1 MRPQGLVV
9 LLGGQASS
17 VLERKL
23 QTQGL
28 LVYVVTGSEEH
39 IFSGRWL
46 FLFSLGRVCRNGVLP
61 G

>member
-1 MRPQGLVV
+1 MKPQGLAV
-9 LLGGQASS
+9 LLGGQAPS
-17 VLERKL
+17 VLGGKL

-28 LVYVVTGSEEH
+28 LAYAVTGLEEP